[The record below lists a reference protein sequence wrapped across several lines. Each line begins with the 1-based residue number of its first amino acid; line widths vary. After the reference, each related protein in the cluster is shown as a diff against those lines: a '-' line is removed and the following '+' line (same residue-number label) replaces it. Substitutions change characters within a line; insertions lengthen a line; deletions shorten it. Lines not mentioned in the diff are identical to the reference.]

1 MADQEGKEK
10 VQNQKELNTET
21 QKTVNLQND
30 LAASAQR
37 AKDRVSEYA
46 LEIAKAK
53 KDSGDMASSF
63 TNAQRDVTSLAT
75 AMGKMASYSKEDL
88 KDSKK
93 RAQYQKDIAA
103 VAQKRAAIESR
114 IAANNVMM
122 VNATE
127 EEAENYKVINEQL
140 LNSLDTSEGIQEK
153 FQGISEEIDKI
164 NKGSNF
170 ATKLADG
177 VKDIPGL
184 GPLLAGPI
192 QDMAKGIDAMNV
204 GIKDG
209 KEGIE
214 VMAML
219 TGGLMKSAFIFIA
232 KSAFD
237 ADKSTTNMAK
247 QLGISKAEATEIS
260 ERFNLIALQSGDS
273 TINAEKLKEAFSE
286 LGDEV
291 GTVVGFTDEQL
302 TMQSKLTKLVGLE
315 SSEAAKLTKFAI
327 GKDKSTRKAT
337 IEILDQV
344 AALEKE
350 TGIRLDGR
358 KVLKE
363 VANINGNLA
372 ASYKF
377 NTAELGRAVV
387 QANKLGLTLEKTSDI
402 SRGLLDFEESIAA
415 EMSAELMIG
424 RDLELSKARS
434 LALDGKSA
442 EAVAELAKN
451 FGSAEEFSKLNVL
464 AREDLAKAMGMEVN
478 ELADSIKKQ
487 EILNKLGAKSI
498 ADAASTEA
506 GRKRLIE
513 LGGEDLLNQ
522 QLQQD
527 AAQKF
532 ADTMANLQSAVGNIA
547 NAMMPLVDFM
557 ASIASNSTVLYGMLG
572 AIAGVSLVGTIA
584 KLGLMAVQMAA
595 SGVAAISLSS
605 ALTFGVGAVAILAGI
620 GALVGYMNSE
630 TSKAKANAK
639 MNDGI
644 IGPGGEVMVSG
655 PKGSVNIDSADSML
669 VGTNLGGGGGSQESK
684 KTNKLLEQILM
695 KQGTVEMDGNKVGTA
710 FAVGSYSLQ

>member
-1 MADQEGKEK
+1 MADQKDI
-10 VQNQKELNTET
+10 QNQKKLNSELKET
-21 QKTVNLQND
+21 NKLQND

-37 AKDRVSEYA
+37 AKDRVSGYA
-46 LEIAKAK
+46 LEIKKAG
-53 KDSGDMASSF
+53 KDSGEMASSF
-63 TNAQRDVTSLAT
+63 TNAQKDVTSLANS
-75 AMGKMASYSKEDL
+75 MGKMAAYSKEDL

-103 VAQKRAAIESR
+103 VAQKRAKIESR

-122 VNATE
+122 ANATE

-153 FQGISEEIDKI
+153 FEEISEEIDKI

-170 ATKLADG
+170 ATKLAAG

-204 GIKDG
+204 GIEDG

-247 QLGISKAEATEIS
+247 QLGVSKDEATEIS
-260 ERFNLIALQSGDS
+260 KQINLIALKSGDS
-273 TINAEKLKEAFSE
+273 TINAEKLKEAFIQ

-291 GTVVGFTDEQL
+291 GAVAGFTVEQMK
-302 TMQSKLTKLVGLE
+302 MQSKLTKLVGLE
-315 SSEAAKLTKFAI
+315 SSESAKLVKYAI
-327 GKDKSTRKAT
+327 SKEKPVRKVT
-337 IEILDQV
+337 EEILDQV

-387 QANKLGLTLEKTSDI
+387 QANKLGLSLEKTSDI

-506 GRKRLIE
+506 GRQRLVE
-513 LGGEDLLNQ
+513 LGGEELLLQYEQ
-522 QLQQD
+522 QS
-527 AAQKF
+527 AADKF
-532 ADTMANLQSAVGNIA
+532 ADTMANLQSALGNIV
-547 NAMMPLVDFM
+547 NGIMPIVDIM
-557 ASIASNSTVLYGMLG
+557 AKAASNSTVLYAMLG

-584 KLGLMAVQMAA
+584 KVALMTAQLVA

-605 ALTFGVGAVAILAGI
+605 ALTLGVGAVDILAGI
-620 GALVGYMNSE
+620 GAVVGYMNSE

-639 MNDGI
+639 ISDGL

>member
-1 MADQEGKEK
+1 MSKEDVK
-10 VQNQKELNTET
+10 NQKNYNEGLQE
-21 QKTVNLQND
+21 TVNLTND
-30 LAASAQR
+30 LAASAARAQNAINKFGKEIGD
-37 AKDRVSEYA
+37 AKDGSEDLSA
-46 LEIAKAK
+46 NFDNARSEANKLAKEIGKLGDFEKSQLKDAKERKNIAK
-53 KDSGDMASSF
+53 
-63 TNAQRDVTSLAT
+63 NL
-75 AMGKMASYSKEDL
+75 
-88 KDSKK
+88 
-93 RAQYQKDIAA
+93 
-103 VAQKRAAIESR
+103 AAIAKQRLKVQSQ
-114 IAANNVMM
+114 IAANEVMM
-122 VNATE
+122 ANAGPKE
-127 EEAENYKVINEQL
+127 VEAYKKINEEL
-140 LNSLDTSEGIQEK
+140 LNSLDTSDGILSKFEGIAEK
-153 FQGISEEIDKI
+153 IEEIE
-164 NKGSNF
+164 KGSSF
-170 ATKLADG
+170 ATKLAAG

-192 QDMAKGIDAMNV
+192 ADFAKGLDAVNVSFSDAVTSAEDMAK
-204 GIKDG
+204 
-209 KEGIE
+209 
-214 VMAML
+214 L

-247 QLGISKAEATEIS
+247 QLGISKDEAQEIS
-260 ERFNLIALQSGDS
+260 NRFNDIALKSGDS
-273 TINAEKLKEAFSE
+273 TINASKLKEAFSE

-291 GTVVGFTDEQL
+291 GAVVGFTDEQI

-315 SSEAAKLTKFAI
+315 SSEAAKLNKFAI
-327 GKDKSTRKAT
+327 GRGKSTEKTT

-377 NTAELGRAVV
+377 NTAELARAVT
-387 QANKLGLTLEKTSDI
+387 QANKLGLSLEKTSDI
-402 SRGLLDFEESIAA
+402 SRNLLDFEESIAA
-415 EMSAELMIG
+415 EMSAELMLG
-424 RDLELSKARS
+424 RDLELSRARS

-451 FGSAEEFSKLNVL
+451 FGSAEEFSQLNVL

-487 EILNKLGAKSI
+487 EILNKLGAKSL

-513 LGGEDLLNQ
+513 LGGEELLNQ
-522 QLQQD
+522 YEQQS
-527 AAQKF
+527 AADKF
-532 ADTMANLQSAVGNIA
+532 ADTMANLQSAVGEIA
-547 NAMMPLVDFM
+547 NGFMPLIDIV
-557 ASIASNSTVLYGMLG
+557 ATIASNATLLKSVLIGIG
-572 AIAGVSLVGTIA
+572 AVSFAGTLA
-584 KLGLMAVQMAA
+584 KLGTMLVGLSANAAAAMATASAVTLGLGMIAVIGGIAAGMAA
-595 SGVAAISLSS
+595 V
-605 ALTFGVGAVAILAGI
+605 
-620 GALVGYMNSE
+620 N
-630 TSKAKANAK
+630 KAKNEAK
-639 MNDGI
+639 ADSSIKDGI

-684 KTNKLLEQILM
+684 KTNQLLERILM

>member
-1 MADQEGKEK
+1 MADQKDI
-10 VQNQKELNTET
+10 QNQKDLNSELKET
-21 QKTVNLQND
+21 NKLQND

-46 LEIAKAK
+46 LEIKKAG

-63 TNAQRDVTSLAT
+63 TNAQKDVTSLANS
-75 AMGKMASYSKEDL
+75 MGKMAAYSKEDL

-103 VAQKRAAIESR
+103 VAQKRAKIESR

-122 VNATE
+122 ANATE

-192 QDMAKGIDAMNV
+192 GDMAKGIDAMNV

-209 KEGIE
+209 KEGVE

-232 KSAFD
+232 KAAFD

-247 QLGISKAEATEIS
+247 QLGISKDEAQEIS
-260 ERFNLIALQSGDS
+260 NRFNDIALKSGDS
-273 TINAEKLKEAFSE
+273 TINASKLKEAFSQ
-286 LGDEV
+286 LGGEV
-291 GTVVGFTDEQL
+291 GAVVGFTDEQI

-327 GKDKSTRKAT
+327 GKDKSTKKAT

-377 NTAELGRAVV
+377 NTAELARAVT
-387 QANKLGLTLEKTSDI
+387 QANKLGLSLEKTSDI
-402 SRGLLDFEESIAA
+402 SRNLLDFEESIAA
-415 EMSAELMIG
+415 EMSAELMLG

-451 FGSAEEFSKLNVL
+451 FGSAKEFSQLNVL

-487 EILNKLGAKSI
+487 ELLNKLGEKSI

-513 LGGEDLLNQ
+513 LGGEELLNQ
-522 QLQQD
+522 YEQQS
-527 AAQKF
+527 AADKF
-532 ADTMANLQSAVGNIA
+532 ADTMANLQSAVGEIA
-547 NAMMPLVDFM
+547 NGFMPLIDIV
-557 ASIASNSTVLYGMLG
+557 ATIASNATLLKSVLIGIG
-572 AIAGVSLVGTIA
+572 AVSFAGTLA
-584 KLGLMAVQMAA
+584 KLGTMLVGLSANAAAAMATASAITLGLGMIAVIGGIAAGMAA
-595 SGVAAISLSS
+595 V
-605 ALTFGVGAVAILAGI
+605 
-620 GALVGYMNSE
+620 N
-630 TSKAKANAK
+630 KAKNEAK
-639 MNDGI
+639 ADSSIKDGI

-684 KTNKLLEQILM
+684 KTNQLLERILM

>member
-1 MADQEGKEK
+1 MADQKDI
-10 VQNQKELNTET
+10 QNQKELNSELKET
-21 QKTVNLQND
+21 NKLQND

-46 LEIAKAK
+46 LEIKKAG

-63 TNAQRDVTSLAT
+63 TNAQKDVTSLAT
-75 AMGKMASYSKEDL
+75 AMGKMAAYSKEDL
-88 KDSKK
+88 KNSKK
-93 RAQYQKDIAA
+93 RAQYQKDITA
-103 VAQKRAAIESR
+103 VAQKRAKIESR

-122 VNATE
+122 ANATE
-127 EEAENYKVINEQL
+127 EEAENYKLINEQL

-170 ATKLADG
+170 ATKLAAG

-209 KEGIE
+209 KEGVE

-247 QLGISKAEATEIS
+247 QLGISKDEAQEIS
-260 ERFNLIALQSGDS
+260 NRFNEIALKSGDS
-273 TINAEKLKEAFSE
+273 TINASKLKEAFSQ

-291 GTVVGFTDEQL
+291 GAVVGFTDEQI

-315 SSEAAKLTKFAI
+315 SSESAKLTKFAI
-327 GKDKSTRKAT
+327 GKGKSTEKAT

-387 QANKLGLTLEKTSDI
+387 QANKLGLSLEKTSDI

-506 GRKRLIE
+506 GKKRLIE
-513 LGGEDLLNQ
+513 LGGEELLNQ
-522 QLQQD
+522 YEQQS
-527 AAQKF
+527 AADKF
-532 ADTMANLQSAVGNIA
+532 ADTMANLQSAVGEIA
-547 NAMMPLVDFM
+547 NGFMPLIDIV
-557 ASIASNSTVLYGMLG
+557 ATIASNATLLKSVLIGIG
-572 AIAGVSLVGTIA
+572 AVSFAGTLA
-584 KLGLMAVQMAA
+584 KLGTMLVGLSANAAAAMATASAVTLGLGMIAVIGGIAAGMAA
-595 SGVAAISLSS
+595 V
-605 ALTFGVGAVAILAGI
+605 
-620 GALVGYMNSE
+620 
-630 TSKAKANAK
+630 SKAKNEAK
-639 MNDGI
+639 ADSSIKDGI

-684 KTNKLLEQILM
+684 KTNQLLERILM

>member
-1 MADQEGKEK
+1 MADQKDI
-10 VQNQKELNTET
+10 QNQKELNSELKET
-21 QKTVNLQND
+21 NKLQND

-46 LEIAKAK
+46 LEIKKAG
-53 KDSGDMASSF
+53 KDSGEMASSF
-63 TNAQRDVTSLAT
+63 TNAQKDVTSLANS
-75 AMGKMASYSKEDL
+75 MGKMAAYSKEDL
-88 KDSKK
+88 KNSKK

-103 VAQKRAAIESR
+103 VAQKRAKIESR

-122 VNATE
+122 ANATE

-170 ATKLADG
+170 ATKLAAG

-209 KEGIE
+209 KEGVE

-247 QLGISKAEATEIS
+247 QLGISKDEAQEIS
-260 ERFNLIALQSGDS
+260 NRFNEIALKSGDS
-273 TINAEKLKEAFSE
+273 TINASKLKEAFSQ

-291 GTVVGFTDEQL
+291 GAVVGFTDEQI

-315 SSEAAKLTKFAI
+315 SSESAKLTKFAI
-327 GKDKSTRKAT
+327 GKGKSTEKAT

-387 QANKLGLTLEKTSDI
+387 QANKLGLSLEKTSDI

-506 GRKRLIE
+506 GKKRLIE
-513 LGGEDLLNQ
+513 LGGEELLNQ
-522 QLQQD
+522 YEQQS
-527 AAQKF
+527 AADKF
-532 ADTMANLQSAVGNIA
+532 ADTMANLQSAVGEIA
-547 NAMMPLVDFM
+547 NGFMPLIDIV
-557 ASIASNSTVLYGMLG
+557 ATIASNATLLKSVLIGIG
-572 AIAGVSLVGTIA
+572 AVSFAGTLA
-584 KLGLMAVQMAA
+584 KLGTMLVGLSANAAAAMATASAVTLGLGMIAVIGGIAAGMAA
-595 SGVAAISLSS
+595 V
-605 ALTFGVGAVAILAGI
+605 
-620 GALVGYMNSE
+620 
-630 TSKAKANAK
+630 SKAKNEAK
-639 MNDGI
+639 ADSSIKDGI

-684 KTNKLLEQILM
+684 KTNQLLERILM

>member
-1 MADQEGKEK
+1 MSKEDVK
-10 VQNQKELNTET
+10 NQKNYNEELQE
-21 QKTVNLQND
+21 TVNLTND
-30 LAASAQR
+30 LAASAARAQNAINKFGKEIGD
-37 AKDRVSEYA
+37 AKDGSEDLSA
-46 LEIAKAK
+46 NF
-53 KDSGDMASSF
+53 D
-63 TNAQRDVTSLAT
+63 NARSEANKLAT
-75 AMGKMASYSKEDL
+75 AIGKLGNFEKSQL
-88 KDSKK
+88 KDAKERK
-93 RAQYQKDIAA
+93 NIA
-103 VAQKRAAIESR
+103 KNLAAIAKQRLKVQSQ
-114 IAANNVMM
+114 IAANEVMM
-122 VNATE
+122 ANAGPKE
-127 EEAENYKVINEQL
+127 VEAYKKINEEL
-140 LNSLDTSEGIQEK
+140 LNSLDTSDGILSKFEGIAEK
-153 FQGISEEIDKI
+153 IEEIE
-164 NKGSNF
+164 KGSSF
-170 ATKLADG
+170 ATKLAAG

-192 QDMAKGIDAMNV
+192 ADFAKGLDAVNLSFGDAVTSAEDMAN
-204 GIKDG
+204 
-209 KEGIE
+209 
-214 VMAML
+214 L

-247 QLGISKAEATEIS
+247 QLGISKDEAQEIS
-260 ERFNLIALQSGDS
+260 NRFNDIALKSGDS
-273 TINAEKLKEAFSE
+273 TINASKLKEAFSE

-291 GTVVGFTDEQL
+291 GAVVGFTDEQI

-315 SSEAAKLTKFAI
+315 SSEAAKLNKFAI
-327 GKDKSTRKAT
+327 GRGKSTEKTT

-377 NTAELGRAVV
+377 NTAELARAVT
-387 QANKLGLTLEKTSDI
+387 QANKLGLSLEKTSDI
-402 SRGLLDFEESIAA
+402 SRNLLDFEESIAA
-415 EMSAELMIG
+415 EMSAELMLG

-506 GRKRLIE
+506 GKQRLVE
-513 LGGEDLLNQ
+513 LGGEELLLQ
-522 QLQQD
+522 YEQQD

-532 ADTMANLQSAVGNIA
+532 ADTMANLQSALGNIA
-547 NAMMPLVDFM
+547 NGLMPIVNFM
-557 ASIASNSTVLYGMLG
+557 ADLASNSTTLYAMLG

-584 KLGLMAVQMAA
+584 KLGLMVAQMAA
-595 SGVAAISLSS
+595 GGIAAISLSS
-605 ALTFGVGAVAILAGI
+605 ALTFGIGTVAILAGI
-620 GALVGYMNSE
+620 GALVGYE
-630 TSKAKANAK
+630 
-639 MNDGI
+639 
-644 IGPGGEVMVSG
+644 
-655 PKGSVNIDSADSML
+655 
-669 VGTNLGGGGGSQESK
+669 
-684 KTNKLLEQILM
+684 
-695 KQGTVEMDGNKVGTA
+695 
-710 FAVGSYSLQ
+710 

>member
-1 MADQEGKEK
+1 MADQKDI
-10 VQNQKELNTET
+10 QNQKKLNSELKET
-21 QKTVNLQND
+21 NKLQND

-37 AKDRVSEYA
+37 AKDRVSGYA
-46 LEIAKAK
+46 LEIKKAG
-53 KDSGDMASSF
+53 KDSGEMASSF
-63 TNAQRDVTSLAT
+63 TNAQKDVTSLANS
-75 AMGKMASYSKEDL
+75 MGKMAAYSKEDL

-93 RAQYQKDIAA
+93 RAQYQKDITA
-103 VAQKRAAIESR
+103 VAQKRAKIESR

-122 VNATE
+122 ANATE

-170 ATKLADG
+170 ATKLAAG

-209 KEGIE
+209 KEGVE

-247 QLGISKAEATEIS
+247 QLGVSKDEATEIS
-260 ERFNLIALQSGDS
+260 KQINLIALKSGDS
-273 TINAEKLKEAFSE
+273 TINAEKLKEAFIQ

-291 GTVVGFTDEQL
+291 GAVAGFTVEQMK
-302 TMQSKLTKLVGLE
+302 MQSKLTKLVGLE
-315 SSEAAKLTKFAI
+315 SSESAKLVKYAI
-327 GKDKSTRKAT
+327 SKEKPVRKVT
-337 IEILDQV
+337 EEILDQV

-478 ELADSIKKQ
+478 QLADAIKKEEVLRSLGVANLDQLAKEGRLQ
-487 EILNKLGAKSI
+487 ELNNSEQGKQLLAQYEQQSA
-498 ADAASTEA
+498 AD
-506 GRKRLIE
+506 
-513 LGGEDLLNQ
+513 
-522 QLQQD
+522 
-527 AAQKF
+527 KF
-532 ADTMANLQSAVGNIA
+532 ADTMSNLQSAAGEIA
-547 NAMMPLVDFM
+547 NGFMPLVDMM
-557 ASIASNSTVLYGMLG
+557 ATLASSSGVLFTTLGLIAAVSLAGTIGKLGVMALQLGIGSASSIAL
-572 AIAGVSLVGTIA
+572 A
-584 KLGLMAVQMAA
+584 
-595 SGVAAISLSS
+595 S
-605 ALTFGVGAVAILAGI
+605 ALTFGVGAIAIIAGVASMMA
-620 GALVGYMNSE
+620 AASDAKK
-630 TSKAKANAK
+630 KAKANAK
-639 MNDGI
+639 ISDGI